1 MAAQFLNSVC
11 VLLKDCCEDKF
22 IAAAEELVSTE
33 GVLDSY
39 RAKTGDRLF
48 ALLVFGRLRKARF
61 RQASD
66 D

>member
-1 MAAQFLNSVC
+1 VAAQFLNSVR
-11 VLLKDCCEDKF
+11 VLLKEGCEDKF
-22 IAAAEELVSTE
+22 IAAAEEWVSTE
-33 GVLDSY
+33 GMLDSY

-48 ALLVFGRLRKARF
+48 ALLVFGRLRKARC

>member
-1 MAAQFLNSVC
+1 MAARFINSVC

-22 IAAAEELVSTE
+22 IAAAEELVPTE

>member
-1 MAAQFLNSVC
+1 MAAQFLNSVR
-11 VLLKDCCEDKF
+11 VLFKQGCEDKF
-22 IAAAEELVSTE
+22 IAASEELVSTE